1 MISKKII
8 KSIYQKLY
16 LIRESEIF
24 ISKTYHKDKIKSPV
38 HLSIGQEC
46 IAVAICENLM
56 QKDFVSNT
64 YRSHATFL
72 AKGGSLKSFFAELY
86 GKETGCAGGR
96 GGSMHLV
103 NIKKGIIG
111 TSAVVGSTIPI
122 AAGYALKE
130 KIKKSKNIIVCIFG
144 DGATEEG
151 CFYETLNFASLFSL
165 PILFVCENN
174 GLAINTNLKKRWSK
188 NNLIDKVETFGIK
201 AKKISS
207 DDVIK
212 IYKDTK
218 KIIKK
223 VRSLKKPFF
232 IEIECLRE
240 FEHVGPT
247 NDMNKSY
254 RDKRYSKKF
263 SRNLFEN
270 NLFKKIKFEEKKV
283 IENNVNREIKK
294 AVNFAEKSKF
304 PTKKSISNFVY

>member
-1 MISKKII
+1 VISKKII

-24 ISKTYHKDKIKSPV
+24 ISKIYHTNKIKSPV
-38 HLSIGQEC
+38 HLSIGQES
-46 IAVAICENLM
+46 IAVGICENLIK
-56 QKDFVSNT
+56 KDLVSNS
-64 YRSHATFL
+64 YRSHATYL
-72 AKGGSLKSFFAELY
+72 AKGGGLNSFFAELY

-111 TSAVVGSTIPI
+111 TSAVVGTTIPI

-130 KIKKSKNIIVCIFG
+130 KIKKTKNIIVCFFG

-174 GLAINTNLKKRWSK
+174 GLAIHTNLKKRWSK
-188 NNLIDKVETFGIK
+188 NNLIDKAKTFGIES
-201 AKKISS
+201 KKISS

-212 IYKDTK
+212 IYKETK
-218 KIIKK
+218 NIIKQI
-223 VRSLKKPFF
+223 RSTKKPFF

-240 FEHVGPT
+240 FEHVGPK

-263 SRNLFEN
+263 SRNLFRN
-270 NLFKKIKFEEKKV
+270 SLFNKIKIEERKE
-283 IENNVNREIKK
+283 IENNINIKIKK
-294 AVNFAEKSKF
+294 ALNFAEKSNF
-304 PTKKSISNFVY
+304 PSKKTISNFVY